1 MPYALVEAR
10 RSSSEAEE
18 VAVLDA
24 VHAALVAPFRI
35 PERVRV

>member
-1 MPYALVEAR
+1 MPYALVEVR

-18 VAVLDA
+18 GALLDA
-24 VHAALVAPFRI
+24 VHAALVAAFRV